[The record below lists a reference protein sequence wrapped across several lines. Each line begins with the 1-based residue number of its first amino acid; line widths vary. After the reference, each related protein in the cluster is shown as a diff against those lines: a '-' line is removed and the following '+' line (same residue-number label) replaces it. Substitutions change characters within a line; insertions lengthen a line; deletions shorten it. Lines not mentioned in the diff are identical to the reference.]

1 MQENAIINTS
11 KEDGAGITKVTQVVL
26 NPAPPNPQ
34 HVPPPQPKVTP
45 VDRNQIQES
54 YRDQLK
60 PLGQIPTI
68 EHFFNYYV
76 HMKKP
81 TEMPR
86 EIDIFFFRDGEVPM
100 WEESPQGGTWIDKVK
115 KDDDVDHMWEGVL
128 FALIGEQFEEPNVI
142 GASLSLR
149 TKERLLMIWL
159 KDGTN
164 ERVRTNVSNKLRH
177 FLNLDPN
184 SVTLYYKEHGKSIKD
199 GSTMKNAEGYKFMKA
214 NP

>member
-1 MQENAIINTS
+1 
-11 KEDGAGITKVTQVVL
+11 
-26 NPAPPNPQ
+26 
-34 HVPPPQPKVTP
+34 
-45 VDRNQIQES
+45 
-54 YRDQLK
+54 
-60 PLGQIPTI
+60 
-68 EHFFNYYV
+68 
-76 HMKKP
+76 
-81 TEMPR
+81 MPR
-86 EIDIFFFRDGEVPM
+86 EIDIFFFREGEVPM

-115 KDDDVDHMWEGVL
+115 KEDDIDHMWEGVL

-177 FLNLDPN
+177 FLKLDPK
-184 SVTLYYKEHGKSIKD
+184 SVTLYYKEHGKSIKVCIFSSLFLSTKIAVFPFSSDLSNLNSKCAIFSLILSFLQD